1 MKNKKIITL
10 ILTIIVLT
18 VISIYLYKNR
28 GIFEN
33 LTKIKLIFLPII
45 IALQIIGLYLN
56 GIFLKILARPFQINL
71 KEHFSLS
78 IASSFFNLITPLRG
92 GAGLRAIYMKKIHN
106 LSYVHFLASL
116 FGNYLIIFVTASA
129 LALIISG
136 ILFIKSRILNLP
148 LTLTFLAIFITSIV
162 FIFFPKTF
170 KKENFITQKI
180 NKVINGWKEILN
192 HPKIIPKLILITFL
206 QFIVSALAIYFIF
219 LSLNQETTIL
229 KTLYLAAI
237 TVLAVFIN
245 ITPGSLGITEGLYMI
260 SSGVLGITPALSLM
274 IALILRAINTITLFI
289 LGPIANYILLSN
301 KASK

>member
-1 MKNKKIITL
+1 MKNKKLIIV
-10 ILTIIVLT
+10 ILTIIILIAIV
-18 VISIYLYKNR
+18 IYLYQNR
-28 GIFEN
+28 TILEN
-33 LTKIKLIFLPII
+33 LAKIKVTLLPII

-56 GIFLKILARPFQINL
+56 GIFLKILAQPFKINL

-106 LSYVHFLASL
+106 LSYSHFLASL

-245 ITPGSLGITEGLYMI
+245 ITPGSLGITEGLYMV